1 MASPYHL
8 ARQQRCRNMFTH
20 IYREVVLMSRTKRL
34 GAVMASLAFSATMIA
49 GLSVSPADAAI
60 TGNYCDGHY
69 LCTDVVTQTNSDLV
83 IHMWAPV
90 DGFTGHFE
98 LQLPSGPPVNS
109 ADQRWNAGSG
119 PTFDVLINYG
129 FYCATAWAKTG
140 STYTKL
146 GFVCFAWG
154 AD

>member
-1 MASPYHL
+1 MPG
-8 ARQQRCRNMFTH
+8 
-20 IYREVVLMSRTKRL
+20 TKRI
-34 GAVMASLAFSATMIA
+34 GAVMASLV
-49 GLSVSPADAAI
+49 VSTTAIIGFTGAPADAAI
-60 TGNYCDGHY
+60 TSNFCDGHY
-69 LCTDVVTQTNSDLV
+69 LCTDVVTETNSDLV
-83 IHMWAPV
+83 IHMWPPV

-98 LQLPSGPPVNS
+98 LQQPTGAPVNS
-109 ADQRWNAGSG
+109 GDQRWNAGSG